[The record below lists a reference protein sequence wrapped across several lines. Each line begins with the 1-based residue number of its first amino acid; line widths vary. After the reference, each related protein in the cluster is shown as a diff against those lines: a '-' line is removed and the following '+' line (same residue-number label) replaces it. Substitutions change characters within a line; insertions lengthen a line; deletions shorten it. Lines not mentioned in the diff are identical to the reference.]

1 MKELALT
8 LLIAVPLV
16 VVVFFLRRWN
26 KRRARRQVVRIFKKH
41 NAIGLENAKTVNR
54 LGLKPSDPIIG
65 VLVSVFSQGG
75 GEDIRQD
82 ALDYLKQASI
92 VKSTSDGRLYL
103 AVVPCEGCGHNNLPN
118 TLLCAECG
126 ATLVTPVQ
134 QAFPVEEFPGYE
146 EMRRAGTL
154 NIWSGALI
162 VVVGVTW
169 QVIGVLG
176 PYLYARTHGGKIEL
190 AILPGLPAI
199 IYGLLVLVSGIF
211 ARRGKR
217 WGLALIGSI
226 LALPVP
232 VLGTIA
238 TISLIQARY
247 DWPNALRWLAY
258 ITLAVMGLGV
268 VAVWALLAAM

>member
-26 KRRARRQVVRIFKKH
+26 KRRAIRQVVRIFKKH

-54 LGLKPSDPIIG
+54 LRLKPSDPIIR
-65 VLVSVFSQGG
+65 VLASVFSQGG

-103 AVVPCEGCGHNNLPN
+103 DVVPCEGCGHNNLPN
-118 TLLCAECG
+118 ALLCAECS

-176 PYLYARTHGGKIEL
+176 PYLYARAHGGKIEL
-190 AILPGLPAI
+190 EILPGLPAI

-268 VAVWALLAAM
+268 VAVWALLAAI